1 MLISS
6 CTISNAV
13 NKSESDTLSFS
24 DITNNININSAKI
37 KSFEGDGSI
46 DFDSPENSNSASI
59 NIRRDAVHD
68 SIYARISGLFGIT
81 GAMVT
86 LNPDNFIFYN
96 VQSSYVIKG
105 ESSRKNISTIL
116 KINLSYEELRN
127 IICAEFVFDSAF
139 QTDNISSN
147 DVSYILSGKKDGITQ
162 KFYIDT
168 KYKYVTKFI
177 SYDKSGNIA
186 YEIEYNDY
194 RLTEGIYF
202 PMDVLF
208 SVPSKKESIKLS
220 YSGVDLNPVGLKFY
234 FNISK
239 NAEIYNWK

>member
-1 MLISS
+1 MLVSS
-6 CTISNAV
+6 CTVSNAV
-13 NKSESDTLSFS
+13 TKSDSDTLSLS
-24 DITNNININSAKI
+24 DITGNININSAKI

-86 LNPDNFIFYN
+86 LNPGNFIFYN
-96 VQSSYVIKG
+96 VQSSYVVKG
-105 ESSRKNISTIL
+105 ESSRKNISSIL

-127 IICAEFVFDSAF
+127 LICAAFAFDSVF
-139 QTDNISSN
+139 KTDNINSN
-147 DVSYILSGKKDGITQ
+147 DVSYILTGSKDGIHQ

-168 KYKYVTKFI
+168 KFKYVTKFI

-186 YEIEYNDY
+186 YEIDYNDY
-194 RLTEGIYF
+194 RFTGGIYF

-208 SVPSKKESIKLS
+208 NVPSKNESIKLS
-220 YSGVDLNPVGLKFY
+220 YSSVNLNPEGLKFY
-234 FNISK
+234 FKIAN
-239 NAEIYNWK
+239 NVEVYNWK